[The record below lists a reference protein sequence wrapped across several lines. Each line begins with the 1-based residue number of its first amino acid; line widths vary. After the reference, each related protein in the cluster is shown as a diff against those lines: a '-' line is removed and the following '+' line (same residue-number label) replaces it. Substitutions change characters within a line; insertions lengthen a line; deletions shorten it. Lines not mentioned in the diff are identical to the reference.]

1 MLNKVREYIEKN
13 CLLES
18 GKRYLVALSGGAD
31 SVCLLLVLR
40 QLGYQVEAVHCNFLL
55 RGDESHRDEAF
66 ARNLCEKQGV
76 PFHVIHFDTRT
87 YAELHKVSIEM
98 AARDLRYQYFEQLR
112 KDIGAEA
119 ICVAHHQDDS
129 VETILMNL
137 LRGTGIHGLSGIK
150 PRNGHILRP
159 LLCVSRKEIEEW
171 LNQQNQDYVTDST
184 NLKDDVIR
192 NKLRLNLIPQLQDVY
207 PNAVNSIL
215 KTAQHVSEAT
225 TIYDHYIEQTL
236 SRLVDGNSVAIDA
249 LLEDPSPESIL
260 HQWLSPFGFS
270 SALIENIWQA
280 VATSQSGSEWY
291 SATHQMT
298 ICRGKLIVEPKQA
311 QRPTLRI
318 PETGTYIYDDT
329 SKIRLSQ
336 QSGSCIIRRSDTAC
350 LDAGKVRFPLTLR
363 PITTGDRFMPFGMKG
378 TKLVSD
384 YLTDL
389 HLSIFEK
396 RRTLVLCDADGHIL
410 WLVNHRPDSHFCV
423 SKTTQSTLIVTLE
436 KLANND

>member
-1 MLNKVREYIEKN
+1 MLNKVREYIEEN

-225 TIYDHYIEQTL
+225 TIYDHYMHEVIRKLVINNTLEIE
-236 SRLVDGNSVAIDA
+236 A
-249 LLEDPSPESIL
+249 LLQEPSPESIL

-270 SALIENIWQA
+270 SALTENIWQA

-336 QSGSCIIRRSDTAC
+336 QAGSCIIKRSDTAC

-363 PITTGDRFMPFGMKG
+363 PITTGDRFIPFGMKG

>member
-159 LLCVSRKEIEEW
+159 LLCVSRKEIEAF
-171 LNQQNQDYVTDST
+171 LASQHQDYVTDST
-184 NLKDDVIR
+184 NLEADVVR
-192 NKLRLNLIPQLQDVY
+192 NKLRLNVIPQLQDVY
-207 PNAVNSIL
+207 PNAVGNIL
-215 KTAQHVSEAT
+215 KTAQHLSEAT

-249 LLEDPSPESIL
+249 LLEEPSPESIL

-336 QSGSCIIRRSDTAC
+336 QAGSCIIKRSDTAC

-396 RRTLVLCDADGHIL
+396 RSTLVLCDADGHIL
-410 WLVNHRPDSHFCV
+410 WLAGHRPDARFCV
-423 SKTTQSTLIVTLE
+423 SPSTTSTLVVTLE
-436 KLANND
+436 D